1 MSDKKPK
8 VFPSSGANP
17 EQPQQIGQPNVTS
30 GEMNAAQE
38 MLRRTEEQM
47 KAREETLRNSA
58 ELQAAPIEA
67 LSYEQLA
74 QAKAKGMAGAPTAPV
89 AVAQVTETTRHTKE
103 VEELSKPKYDSPYD
117 VIPLPSKGKMY
128 KGVKSSIKVAY
139 MTGSDENI
147 LTSANLLESGDFLKV
162 LISRN
167 LLEPNLKYEDLLLGD
182 RNAII
187 IWLRGSSF
195 GNMYPITVI
204 DSKGVAEEV
213 EFDLNDLKYIYMEME
228 PDENGHF
235 DFKCPQSGDDIKFK
249 YLTVRDEDAIEA
261 QVEEDEANKLA
272 VNHRSSYTLQMQIA
286 SVNGNY
292 DEEFIAKYI
301 DNMRLGD
308 VRAFREYYN
317 NNESGVDLNI
327 RVETAGGEALKT
339 FLPFNLN
346 FFWVN
351 T

>member
-1 MSDKKPK
+1 MSDKKPN
-8 VFPSSGANP
+8 VFPSTGGKP
-17 EQPQQIGQPNVTS
+17 EEAQSIGSPNVTS
-30 GEMNAAQE
+30 REMEAAQE
-38 MLRRTEEQM
+38 MLRRTQEQM
-47 KAREETLRNSA
+47 KAREEALRASA
-58 ELQAAPIEA
+58 ELQSAPIEA

-74 QAKAKGMAGAPTAPV
+74 QAKGMTGAPASPIAITEAPESNRLTNEV
-89 AVAQVTETTRHTKE
+89 A
-103 VEELSKPKYDSPYD
+103 ELSTPKWDSPYD
-117 VIPLPSKGKMY
+117 VIPLPSKGKTY
-128 KGVKSSIKVAY
+128 RGVKSSIKVAY

-167 LLEPNLKYEDLLLGD
+167 LLEPNLKYEDLLIGD

-204 DSKGVAEEV
+204 DSKGVAEEI
-213 EFDLNDLKYIYMEME
+213 EFDLNDLKYIYMEKD
-228 PDENGHF
+228 PDENGYF
-235 DFKCPQSGDDIKFK
+235 DFKCPQSGDEIKFK
-249 YLTVRDEDAIEA
+249 YLTVGDEDSIEA
-261 QVEEDEANKLA
+261 MLEKDEANKSA
-272 VNHRSSYTLQMQIA
+272 VNHRSGYTLRKQIV
-286 SVNGNY
+286 SVNGNS
-292 DEEFIAKYI
+292 DKSFISTYI

-317 NNESGVDLNI
+317 NNESGVDLKI
-327 RVETAGGEALKT
+327 TVKTAGGEALQT

-351 T
+351 S